1 MGLRRTSESGG
12 QLSLPL
18 QWSLFVRSLTLQASW
33 NQQRMQN
40 LGLLYSVL
48 AWLLTRP
55 REVNRDR
62 IFCRRYF
69 GFFNT
74 NPYLANFLIGGLVR
88 LQDEQAA
95 GREMPPHMAGTFRD
109 SVGRALASLGDQLF
123 WLGLRPTIVLV
134 ICLAGL
140 LGQISSIL
148 AVVGIFAL
156 GQLLVRW
163 ISLRVG
169 YDLGLDIA
177 DLLLDRRWH
186 IWINRT
192 KRIGMILTGVV
203 AGLYLS
209 QVAASGAGSE
219 KSLLWIGTA
228 LGMGLP
234 VVLRKRLPG
243 EILVL
248 AALALA
254 LLLTF
259 AISAL
264 GS

>member
-1 MGLRRTSESGG
+1 MSII
-12 QLSLPL
+12 
-18 QWSLFVRSLTLQASW
+18 SLFSGS
-33 NQQRMQN
+33 
-40 LGLLYSVL
+40 
-48 AWLLTRP
+48 
-55 REVNRDR
+55 
-62 IFCRRYF
+62 FCRADEIVPRLLERTGYALVTDDEIVHRASEISGVSYDKLARPISAKTSVFNSFTGERERSISLLRY
-69 GFFNT
+69 
-74 NPYLANFLIGGLVR
+74 AVAER